1 MLARLSTQTGSTS
14 ATSRTRF
21 QWASPAGS
29 ATGPIASSAPFPLCV
44 TRCRSTRTFEE
55 FRSTIPH
62 RLDPLK
68 KEAAMRSMVC
78 LAALPLLL
86 SAGPPAREAEKK
98 PDSDRVM
105 LTIFLRHDQAKT
117 LEEINAHL
125 DRTGFRAKFPPA
137 GVEVVFWYVMMG
149 IGQVV
154 TLRFPAS
161 RLRDFYPTYDY
172 RPVWEQS
179 RAGAHP

>member
-1 MLARLSTQTGSTS
+1 
-14 ATSRTRF
+14 
-21 QWASPAGS
+21 
-29 ATGPIASSAPFPLCV
+29 
-44 TRCRSTRTFEE
+44 
-55 FRSTIPH
+55 
-62 RLDPLK
+62 
-68 KEAAMRSMVC
+68 MRSMVC

-105 LTIFLRHDQAKT
+105 LTIFLRHDQSKT

-137 GVEVVFWYVMMG
+137 GVEVVSWYVMMG

-161 RLRDFYPTYDY
+161 RLREVNLMIEQGAWGAYRTDFYPTYDY